1 MLDWEQHREELR
13 KTGAAVEVLAEAA
26 FVEFMRR
33 LKAAGYDNPRDI
45 LADILVG
52 FGDDYTTELAAA
64 MTRTLRKSISAESVG
79 EIKIGKVTLKNKL
92 IKDAAV
98 VSADVER
105 VIKKHVKGWQSI
117 NKLAV
122 ELYDGYT
129 ADKQV
134 IEWSPRNR
142 DLPLYIRD
150 VLRDRPTQ
158 IQLAKITRRA
168 VNDKIKTPALRAAY
182 NELLAEVERGA
193 GFNALSKKLN
203 VALNERM
210 RFQTNRI
217 AQTELHRAWSDAQ
230 AKELL
235 DNDEIEVVTF
245 KLSSSHPATDICDVY
260 AMQDLYGLG
269 KGVYPKDKAPA
280 VPLHPYCR
288 CRLQGS
294 LTKKADGAKHN
305 PNAQKE
311 LMQSIA
317 KQNEDMAR
325 KMAGS
330 NRKLDLMLR
339 GKSLESIYN
348 KGKPEQYHIGR
359 EISSLDF

>member
-13 KTGAAVEVLAEAA
+13 KTGAAVEMLAEAA

-33 LKAAGYDNPRDI
+33 LRAAGYDNPRDI
-45 LADILVG
+45 LADILAG

-142 DLPLYIRD
+142 DLPKYIRE

-193 GFNALSKKLN
+193 GFNALSKKIN

-210 RFQTNRI
+210 RFQANRI
-217 AQTELHRAWSDAQ
+217 AQTELHRAWATKQAQ
-230 AKELL
+230 ELL
-235 DNDEIEVVTF
+235 DNDDVEVVIF
-245 KLSSSHPATDICDVY
+245 KLSSTHPSPDICDIF
-260 AMQDLYGLG
+260 ARQDLYGLG
-269 KGVYPKDKAPA
+269 EGVYPKANAPA
-280 VPLHPYCR
+280 VPLHPFCR

-294 LTKKADGAKHN
+294 ITKKADGAKKN
-305 PNAQKE
+305 NNAQKE

-317 KQNEDMAR
+317 KQDAELA
-325 KMAGS
+325 KKIAGS
-330 NRKLDLMLR
+330 KAKLEAML
-339 GKSLESIYN
+339 
-348 KGKPEQYHIGR
+348 KGKTIESLYNAGKPDQYHIGR
-359 EISSLDF
+359 ELSSLDF